1 MSERCGQNPLFMG
14 AVEATYGA
22 AVLVIECKSGCKL
35 NYNEIIPPLAIPRNT
50 GQLVTQKMEVGVDT
64 SYVDATMEGV
74 LTVSILNYLLELL
87 TGDAETGA
95 SADVWTYVNLCAR
108 PGATLFRYT
117 DTGNIVTPETTK
129 YDHVTGALLTQL
141 VINFQPGS
149 PVTFTASFKG
159 KSLDRETTNTGDD
172 ALTLGEAV
180 GSSAAHPYDDV
191 AVFGDV
197 TVSLGG
203 TAAITRFNG
212 GTLTLTNELADD
224 SILFQNNS
232 TMVNPV
238 VVRTGG
244 TLAATWQYDTDKD
257 PTINANI
264 RGTMQSDTITLLFG
278 TVHQYAFVTYG
289 QIDSYENPEVDRGK
303 MLGSMVKNIMGDNT
317 DSKVAL
323 TVTYTDLTP
332 EE

>member
-87 TGDAETGA
+87 TGDAEAGA
-95 SADVWTYVNLCAR
+95 SDDIWTHVNSCAR

-117 DTGNIVTPETTK
+117 DIGTLETTTDDV

-159 KSLDRETTNTGDD
+159 KSLDRETVNATTGVLILTAVTD
-172 ALTLGEAV
+172 A
-180 GSSAAHPYDDV
+180 SHPYDDV

-203 TAAITRFNG
+203 AAVITKFNG

-224 SILFQNNS
+224 GTLFQNNN
-232 TMVNPV
+232 TIVNPV
-238 VVRTGG
+238 IVRTGG
-244 TLAATWQYDTDKD
+244 TLAATWQYDTDDD

-264 RGTMQSDTITLLFG
+264 RGTLQTDTVTLLFG

-303 MLGSMVKNIMGDNT
+303 MMGSMTKNIIGDNT

>member
-35 NYNEIIPPLAIPRNT
+35 NYNEIIPPLAIPRNP

-87 TGDAETGA
+87 TGDAEAGA
-95 SADVWTYVNLCAR
+95 SADVWTHVNSCAR

-117 DTGNIVTPETTK
+117 DIGTLETTIDDK

-159 KSLDRETTNTGDD
+159 KSLDRETVNTGDD
-172 ALTLGEAV
+172 ALTLTAV
-180 GSSAAHPYDDV
+180 TDASHPYDDV

-203 TAAITRFNG
+203 AGEAEITKFNG

-224 SILFQNNS
+224 ATLFQNSN